1 MVKIDKYRQ
10 LAKKELEGTSIEA
23 SLPLLTSR
31 ARRALKRA
39 MEGKNI
45 DFKKLIKKV
54 AAIQAKNALKDAAH
68 AAKAQQATAA
78 PPAKDAAGAVKAGAA
93 PAASGKDQM
102 PKAIKTRVR
111 AAVVLPNWV
120 GLTFGIYSGKEY
132 KNVLITPDKIGYRL
146 GDFMHTTG
154 RVLHSG
160 PGIGATRGSKF
171 IPLK

>member
-1 MVKIDKYRQ
+1 MVKIEKYRG
-10 LAKKELEGTSIEA
+10 ATKKDLENMSNDDA
-23 SLPLLTSR
+23 LPMLTSR
-31 ARRALKRA
+31 SRRALKRA

-45 DFKKLIKKV
+45 DMKKLMKKV
-54 AAIQAKNALKDAAH
+54 
-68 AAKAQQATAA
+68 TAF
-78 PPAKDAAGAVKAGAA
+78 KTKMAGIPQKEGA
-93 PAASGKDQM
+93 M

-120 GLTFGIYSGKEY
+120 GLTFGIYNGKEY
-132 KNVLITPDKIGYRL
+132 KNILMTPDKIGYRL
-146 GDFMHTTG
+146 GDFLHTTT